1 WIRADPPRSQKPC
14 RIEVVEKETGWPVP
28 LVELRTTHQVRLVT
42 DNAGLIA
49 FDLPELMGHET
60 WFDVIGQGY
69 EVPKD
74 GFGQRG
80 VRLRPQPEKTLRVE
94 VSRTIIARRLGRIT
108 GAGLYGESQRLGL
121 AGDWP
126 ESGLLCCDRVQNAVH
141 RGQFFWLWGDTTLA
155 RYPLGIFDA
164 TSATSPI
171 RPLVKF

>member
-49 FDLPELMGHET
+49 FDLPELMGRET

-80 VRLRPQPEKTLRVE
+80 VRLRPEPGETLKVE
-94 VSRTIIARRLGRIT
+94 VTRTIIAKRLGRLT
-108 GAGLYGESQRLGL
+108 GGGIFGESQKCGSEL
-121 AGDWP
+121 DWR
-126 ESGLLCCDRVQNAVH
+126 ESGIL
-141 RGQFFWLWGDTTLA
+141 
-155 RYPLGIFDA
+155 
-164 TSATSPI
+164 
-171 RPLVKF
+171 